1 MQCNKLCNIACNSNS
16 MVISQYVTLKIPD
29 LRRNMS
35 GKLNKVVMFVQH
47 STYPW
52 PLVITWPGD
61 ATGQHRLSHSLSL
74 AQCES
79 CLSFHLCP
87 DRFGNCLTDSTL
99 PCAVS
104 HNLTVWSL
112 HPDTNKC
119 PLAAFVLSC
128 SGPEKFQSSHYIEKL
143 ALDT

>member
-1 MQCNKLCNIACNSNS
+1 
-16 MVISQYVTLKIPD
+16 
-29 LRRNMS
+29 
-35 GKLNKVVMFVQH
+35 MFTQH

-87 DRFGNCLTDSTL
+87 DRFGSCLTDSTL

-112 HPDTNKC
+112 LPDTNKC

-128 SGPEKFQSSHYIEKL
+128 SGPEKFENLAPALSADNLVGVPSNHSYFPWSSLQSSSLFCL
-143 ALDT
+143 ACPTKKSITEIQTVHVS